1 MIYESSRSLTSSTT
15 QEWARRLAGRAEPA
29 WELSWRP
36 EPLLT
41 REQARAALEL
51 TEMCSGTEEP
61 GERAAEIAA
70 ELGTTVQHVMAVL
83 HQRMLERGRP

>member
-1 MIYESSRSLTSSTT
+1 MIYESNRSITSSITF
-15 QEWARRLAGRAEPA
+15 EWADCLPGREEPA

-41 REQARAALEL
+41 REQARAAMEL
-51 TEMCSGTEEP
+51 TEWCSGGAEP
-61 GERAAEIAA
+61 GKRAEEIAA